1 MLRSLSI
8 TNYALIDAL
17 QVEFDNG
24 LNIITGETGA
34 GKSILLGGLS
44 LVLGSRADLSTIKDK
59 NRKCIIEAVFEI
71 SAYNL
76 QEFFNSEDL
85 DYESVS
91 IIRREILPSGKSR
104 AFINDTPVTLSVL
117 SSLGSKLVDIHSQ
130 HQTLQLTDNTYQFK
144 ILDLVA
150 GSEDVLADY
159 KKVLLNYY
167 QEKKELEKLIDFQKK
182 SNKEH
187 DYNSFLLNELKEANL
202 KEGMLEEL
210 EATYEELNNVE
221 EIGEKLVFSI
231 QLLNEDQIGVVN
243 TLANLKATL
252 NKLVSYGKQY
262 EDLHNRINSILIDLN
277 DASDEITNL
286 QESLDANPILLG
298 NVSEQLQK
306 IYDLQKKH
314 GVLEIGEL
322 LKIQE
327 QLESTVFKTENLDV
341 EIKEAQ
347 LSVLKLEED
356 LDHLAQQLHEKRVK
370 VIPELIQYLEIT
382 LGELGMQN
390 AEFKINLRA
399 INSYL
404 PNGKEDM
411 EFLFSAN
418 KGTSF
423 EELKKVASGGEL
435 SRIMLTIKSLLAK
448 HTKLPT
454 IMFDEIDTGV
464 SGEVSNKMGDIM
476 QKMSETMQ
484 VFTITHLPQV
494 AAKGNV
500 HYKVYKKDEED
511 TTTTNLKRLSEEER
525 VFEIAEMLGGKDVST
540 SALQHAKQLLN

>member
-286 QESLDANPILLG
+286 QESLDANPIWLG

-347 LSVLKLEED
+347 LSVIKLEED

-399 INSYL
+399 ISSYL

>member
-500 HYKVYKKDEED
+500 HYKVYKRDEED